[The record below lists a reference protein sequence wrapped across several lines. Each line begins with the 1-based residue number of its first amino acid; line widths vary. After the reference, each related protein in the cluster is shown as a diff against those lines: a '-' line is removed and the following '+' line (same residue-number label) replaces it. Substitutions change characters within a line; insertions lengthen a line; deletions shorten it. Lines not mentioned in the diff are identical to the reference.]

1 MKKIIFLVVLVL
13 FLSGCATY
21 KFERGKTPY
30 DKGYVVSRNGRTF
43 LEYTI
48 GKDNSVPKLALA
60 RERFKKR
67 KNTVEYYYTKMGYI
81 ENILKITF
89 WDPTVLFVKFIGG
102 IFRLPSIA
110 IADYK
115 YEHNPQYRQKVIKM
129 QEEQD
134 AREEARIQKLKEEL
148 DAYIQK
154 ELSREQ
160 ARG

>member
-1 MKKIIFLVVLVL
+1 MKKIIFLVVLAL

-21 KFERGKTPY
+21 KFQRGQTPY
-30 DKGYVVSRNGRTF
+30 DKGYVASRDGRTI

-48 GKDNSVPKLALA
+48 GKDNSVPRLALA

-67 KNTVEYYYTKMGYI
+67 KNTVENYYKKMGYI
-81 ENILKITF
+81 ENNLKIAF
-89 WDPTVLFVKFIGG
+89 WDPAVLFVKFIGG

-115 YEHNPQYRQKVIKM
+115 YEHDPQYRQKIIKM

-134 AREEARIQKLKEEL
+134 AREEARIQRLKEEL
-148 DAYIQK
+148 NAYIEN
-154 ELSREQ
+154 ELSQEQ
-160 ARG
+160 SRG